1 MSTHNA
7 EIVQEEDDGGQ
18 VVSHPAVMTGREL
31 ERRQKVSGLLRPVA
45 APEEVLAAQTAT
57 RELVAKALESGR
69 DYGVIPGTGNKPTL
83 LKPGAERI
91 NAAFGVAP
99 RYEILEREIDHDREV
114 HWEKNTRRGHQSGTS
129 HGLYRYVIGCD
140 LVHRESGISIGQG
153 IGSASTM
160 ESRYIDR
167 PRDLENT
174 VLKMAEKRA
183 FVAATLN
190 AYGLSDQFT
199 QDVEDMDRAA
209 IGGSDEPFAL
219 SDVVTFGKHKGET
232 WAKVVKDAPDYV
244 EWCVENMDR
253 LSQDAKDVLAKAMAG
268 DPLAERREKATQA
281 LDAALE
287 EGTITEQ
294 QHERCKLDV
303 AGGEA
308 DDLNR
313 VATFLRDQKKAAKN
327 GPEGRDGAEVGEG
340 DDLFGGDPERAP
352 APSAQGAGA

>member
-1 MSTHNA
+1 MPDASK
-7 EIVQEEDDGGQ
+7 EIIQEDQGEPQ
-18 VVSHPAVMTGREL
+18 SLPIRHPAVTTGRDL

-99 RYEILEREIDHDREV
+99 RYEILEREVDHDREV
-114 HWEKNTRRGHQSGTS
+114 HWEKNTRKGRQSGTS
-129 HGLYRYVIGCD
+129 NGLYRYVIGCE
-140 LVHRESGISIGQG
+140 LVHRESGVVIGHG
-153 IGSASTM
+153 IASASTM
-160 ESRYIDR
+160 ESRYVDR

-190 AYGLSDQFT
+190 AFGLSDQFT
-199 QDVEDMDRAA
+199 QDVEDMDRSAW
-209 IGGSDEPFAL
+209 GGSDEPFSL
-219 SDVVTFGKHKGET
+219 SDVVTFGKHKGES

-244 EWCVENMDR
+244 EWAIENMDR
-253 LSQDAKDVLAKAMAG
+253 LSQEAKDALTKALEG
-268 DPLAERREKATQA
+268 DPLSGRREAAVQA
-281 LDAALE
+281 LDAALAD
-287 EGTITEQ
+287 GTITDQ

-303 AGGEA
+303 TSGEA
-308 DDLNR
+308 ADLNR
-313 VATFLRDQKKAAKN
+313 VATFLRDQKKAAEN
-327 GPEGRDGAEVGEG
+327 GADEAATEDGS
-340 DDLFGGDPERAP
+340 DLFGDEVPEKR
-352 APSAQGAGA
+352 APSAQGAGQ